1 MKKFSLDSDSKME
14 SGFKVPESYFDH
26 LSSEILTK
34 IEAKKVSQHKVFS
47 LKKWIYAAAAVL
59 ILALSIP
66 FLNSNAQ
73 PSFDDIDTSSLENY
87 IAYHSNITSYDL
99 VNSIEIN
106 ELDDLQIDL
115 NIDEVTVEDLLITN
129 PNLENYITE

>member
-14 SGFKVPESYFDH
+14 PGFKVPESYFDH

-34 IEAKKVSQHKVFS
+34 IEAKKVPQHKVFS

-73 PSFDDIDTSSLENY
+73 PSFDEIDTSSLENY